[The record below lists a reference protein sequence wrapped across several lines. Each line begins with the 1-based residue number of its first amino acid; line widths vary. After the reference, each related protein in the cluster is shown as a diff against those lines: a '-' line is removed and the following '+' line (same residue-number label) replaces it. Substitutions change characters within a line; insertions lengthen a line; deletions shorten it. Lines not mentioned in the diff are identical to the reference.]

1 MKEKN
6 STLALPDQANAEQY
20 KRFRGAI
27 LQALAL
33 KDYSQRELGER
44 LGVTIGTMT
53 KYLRQVVHPF
63 KVGLGIQRSLAREL
77 GVSLDALVTYYE
89 SGEYQTG
96 LTLNDVEGWIRSSA
110 GQGDLPAIMKSMHEA
125 ALRAVEAETSG
136 EPPRPVYDWPIE
148 ELRRVQVSDAMRE
161 RLGLTDEALRQLAVE
176 GVFDGEMVEAF
187 ALVTGRAKDA
197 VHQAFTRQEP
207 LQA

>member
-1 MKEKN
+1 
-6 STLALPDQANAEQY
+6 
-20 KRFRGAI
+20 
-27 LQALAL
+27 
-33 KDYSQRELGER
+33 
-44 LGVTIGTMT
+44 
-53 KYLRQVVHPF
+53 
-63 KVGLGIQRSLAREL
+63 
-77 GVSLDALVTYYE
+77 VTYYE